1 MKISVIEPLGLSE
14 NELRDIAK
22 PITDRGHE
30 LVVYN
35 DRTSD
40 IQILK
45 NRVKDSEIIVLAN
58 LPLKG
63 EVIRADD
70 KLKMMSIAFTG
81 IDHVELSACNK
92 DVMVSNA
99 AGYSTNSVAELAIG
113 LALAVFRNI
122 VPLDGITRDG
132 NTKSGYSQVE
142 LNGKTF
148 GVVGTGAIGSAVCR
162 LAKAFGCT
170 VLGYNR
176 SEKEEL
182 KKIGVK
188 YVSLDELLSKS
199 DVVSIHL
206 PQSSVT
212 KGLINREKIAL
223 MKNSAVLINAAR
235 GPIVDNNALAEAL
248 KNGKIGGAG
257 IDVFDGEPPLDTS
270 YPLLHA
276 PNTVLTPHI
285 GFATKEAMVRRA
297 HITFD
302 NIIKWLDG
310 NPQNVVKF

>member
-1 MKISVIEPLGLSE
+1 M
-14 NELRDIAK
+14 
-22 PITDRGHE
+22 
-30 LVVYN
+30 
-35 DRTSD
+35 
-40 IQILK
+40 
-45 NRVKDSEIIVLAN
+45 
-58 LPLKG
+58 
-63 EVIRADD
+63 
-70 KLKMMSIAFTG
+70 
-81 IDHVELSACNK
+81 
-92 DVMVSNA
+92 
-99 AGYSTNSVAELAIG
+99 
-113 LALAVFRNI
+113 
-122 VPLDGITRDG
+122 
-132 NTKSGYSQVE
+132 
-142 LNGKTF
+142 
-148 GVVGTGAIGSAVCR
+148 
-162 LAKAFGCT
+162 
-170 VLGYNR
+170 
-176 SEKEEL
+176 
-182 KKIGVK
+182 
-188 YVSLDELLSKS
+188 SLDELLSKS

-235 GPIVDNNALAEAL
+235 GSIVDNNALAEAL